1 MIWGLLSGIIRFFRG
16 GNRKGSISNP
26 DKKQQ
31 RKKKKIFHRNEGEYV
46 DFEEL

>member
-1 MIWGLLSGIIRFFRG
+1 MIWGLLSGIIRFFSG
-16 GNRKGSISNP
+16 GNRKGSINNP

-31 RKKKKIFHRNEGEYV
+31 RKKKKIFHRNDGEYV